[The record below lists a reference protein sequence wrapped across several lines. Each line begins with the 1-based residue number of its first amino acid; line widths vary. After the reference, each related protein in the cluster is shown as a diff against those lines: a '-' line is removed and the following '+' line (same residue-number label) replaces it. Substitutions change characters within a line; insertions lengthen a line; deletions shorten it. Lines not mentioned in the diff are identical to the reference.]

1 MRNFLGVFNLLAVSA
16 NTKQSAM
23 GTAQTLDTGM
33 MCDRG
38 DIINL
43 EPRRETN
50 EDALIGHL
58 EPDRIYNLGALTG
71 FNVNF
76 NRAEAQHF
84 AFLYAYAGFD
94 VVTTALG
101 SGYKHVMT
109 PAEPGPA
116 SVFFTG
122 SMRYGKTIFK
132 RRFADLLIQAVTA
145 TFTKDAWAK
154 VKGDVRGS
162 GKYEENITEE
172 IVNAAYNAAS
182 LILAGTTVVQGA
194 TSAARLD
201 SVHKIRREALS
212 GEWENVPFS
221 AVSGAGP
228 GVITI
233 TPGDRHATGTAG
245 DITFVETGSQIN
257 SVLTDFLA
265 AGIVAGDTITVTGS
279 VSNAGPFTV
288 DTVVDH
294 RIVTVEAIVSESPAG
309 VITVT
314 VTSLVDYKILY
325 VPVEAAWATFPARVD
340 ESPLRV
346 SNLVLKLGG
355 AWDPVGLTYDGG
367 YTLGEEIASIEHSIT
382 NEVPIEFRIGGT
394 GTHANY
400 ALLKDRV
407 QALKLNRELRDFMIQ
422 NYMGTDT
429 TETFAVRMTATGA
442 LYDGTYPFLVDLVF
456 PKVGVLTAPLS
467 VGEKVIAEAGDLK
480 PMYDAVSGY
489 SVRIEIHNTVAS
501 YAAAP

>member
-1 MRNFLGVFNLLAVSA
+1 
-16 NTKQSAM
+16 
-23 GTAQTLDTGM
+23 
-33 MCDRG
+33 
-38 DIINL
+38 
-43 EPRRETN
+43 
-50 EDALIGHL
+50 
-58 EPDRIYNLGALTG
+58 
-71 FNVNF
+71 VNF

-84 AFLYAYAGFD
+84 AFCYSYAGFD
-94 VVTTALG
+94 AATPVPLG
-101 SGYKHVMT
+101 DGFIHVFT
-109 PAEPGPA
+109 PSEPGPA
-116 SVFFTG
+116 NAFFTG

-132 RRFADLLIQAVTA
+132 RRFADLLVQAVTA
-145 TFTKDAWAK
+145 TFAKDSWAK
-154 VKGDVRGS
+154 VKADVRGS
-162 GKYEENITEE
+162 GLYVDNITEE
-172 IVNAAYNAAS
+172 TVNAAYNAAS
-182 LILAGTTVVQGA
+182 LTLAGTTVVQGA
-194 TSAARLD
+194 TPAARID
-201 SVHKIRREALS
+201 SVHEIRVQAGS
-212 GEWENVPFS
+212 GEWENVVFT

-228 GVITI
+228 AVISI
-233 TPGDRHATGTAG
+233 TPHARSVTGI
-245 DITFVETGSQIN
+245 DISFEETLSEIN
-257 SVLTDFLA
+257 SVTTDFLA
-265 AGIVAGDTITVTGS
+265 AGIVEGDTIAVTGSTSNNGARTVVTVTQHQITTTEAQVDEIAGDT
-279 VSNAGPFTV
+279 
-288 DTVVDH
+288 
-294 RIVTVEAIVSESPAG
+294 VTVA
-309 VITVT
+309 VT
-314 VTSLVDYKILY
+314 TLVDYKLLY
-325 VPVEAAWATFPARVD
+325 VPVEPAWAAFPARID

-346 SNLVLKLGG
+346 SNLVLKIGG

-367 YTLGEEIASIEHSIT
+367 YTVAEEIASIEHTIT

-394 GTHANY
+394 GTYANY